1 MSTKVRILEIITL
14 GEIGGAQ
21 NVFADL
27 VKGITEY
34 ARNVE
39 IDIVFGKG
47 DYLKE
52 IFAGWPFGEVIQI
65 PFMARNLNLPGD
77 LKVLFFLK
85 RLCKERKYDIV
96 HCHSSKASFLARVAA
111 RWAGAP
117 RICMTVHGFSFRQG
131 ISPVES
137 AVYSAV
143 EKLAFPLASEYIF
156 VSRADIKEAL
166 ELGLH
171 ENKVKFIPNGRPVP
185 RNPRQGLREKYG
197 IPRERPIVC
206 MAARLSPVKNPMFF
220 LRVAKRVLLEIQ
232 GDCKPVFI
240 LIGDGP
246 LMQQC
251 LDFVKGTGL
260 ERDILLTGEIKE
272 AAAHFWDADVVV
284 LTSEYEACP
293 LVLIEAMATG
303 TPVVAP
309 DVGGTE
315 HIVKHGETGYLYLI
329 NHEHEAAEYIIKLL
343 KNKQL
348 REQMGRKAIEH
359 YKKEFTVVR
368 MINEYLRHFGL
379 RGAI

>member
-27 VKGITEY
+27 VQGITEY
-34 ARNVE
+34 GRNVE

-65 PFMARNLNLPGD
+65 PFMARNLNLSAD

-111 RWAGAP
+111 RWAGVP
-117 RICMTVHGFSFRQG
+117 RICMTVHGLPFHQG

-137 AVYSAV
+137 AVYRAV

-171 ENKVKFIPNGRPVP
+171 ENKVKFIPNGRPIP
-185 RNPRQGLREKYG
+185 KKPMQGLRQKYG

-220 LRVAKRVLLEIQ
+220 LRVAKRVLLKIQ
-232 GDCKPVFI
+232 EGCKPVFI

-246 LMQQC
+246 MMQQC

-272 AAAHFWDADVVV
+272 AAAHFWDADVGV

-309 DVGGTE
+309 DVGGISG
-315 HIVKHGETGYLYLI
+315 IVQKDRTGFLYPAG
-329 NHEHEAAEYIIKLL
+329 NEEEAAACLIKLL
-343 KNKQL
+343 KDEKL
-348 REQMGRKAIEH
+348 RREMKKAALQR
-359 YKKEFTVVR
+359 YYAEFTVQK
-368 MINEYLRHFGL
+368 MIEGYMSIFDLT
-379 RGAI
+379 GA